1 MANFNN
7 LQMAAAVCAD
17 SRVNVKKSFFGLST
31 KLSYAP
37 TGSPVNVRTFELS
50 PADGDRLRHIL
61 QEPKQSMAEKA
72 EGFKLTPVANGNYL
86 FETCVSQD
94 EQFAAVMLL
103 QYRQMSYEPVTDVL
117 FFEGNETTAIT
128 GML

>member
-1 MANFNN
+1 LKF
-7 LQMAAAVCAD
+7 
-17 SRVNVKKSFFGLST
+17 SG
-31 KLSYAP
+31 
-37 TGSPVNVRTFELS
+37 
-50 PADGDRLRHIL
+50 I
-61 QEPKQSMAEKA
+61 
-72 EGFKLTPVANGNYL
+72 YL

-94 EQFAAVMLL
+94 AQFAAVMLL

>member
-1 MANFNN
+1 
-7 LQMAAAVCAD
+7 MAAAVRAD
-17 SRVNVKKSFFGLST
+17 NRVNVKKSFFGLST
-31 KLSYAP
+31 KVTYVP
-37 TGSPVNVRTFELS
+37 TGSPVNIKTFELS
-50 PADGDRLRHIL
+50 PADGDRLRLIL
-61 QEPKQSMAEKA
+61 QEPKQSMAGKA
-72 EGFKLTPVANGNYL
+72 EGFKLAPVANGNYL

-94 EQFAAVMLL
+94 AQFAAVLLL